1 MNYYAFP
8 FRKITNN
15 LVLKIHLCLPE
26 PYRSN
31 NTKTKQSLKLP
42 NLLQEFLKLCTPSL
56 FSYIQW

>member
-15 LVLKIHLCLPE
+15 LVLKIHLYLPE

-31 NTKTKQSLKLP
+31 NTKTKQSLKLYCV
-42 NLLQEFLKLCTPSL
+42 NE
-56 FSYIQW
+56 